1 MGNWSSKPVVLEP
14 IEFDGDK
21 VVVTVKRL
29 LVEDMQMLA
38 KYFDRDKGTMRF
50 ESPLEMCKAASDIM
64 PKYVTGI
71 DGLIDGDGVRV
82 TLEEFH
88 KAVGEFYFVPLSGA
102 IFQGLVR
109 VSTAKAQEKN
119 SAPPSAES

>member
-1 MGNWSSKPVVLEP
+1 MGNWSSKPVILDP

-29 LVEDMQMLA
+29 LMEDMQA
-38 KYFDRDKGTMRF
+38 ISKYFDREKGVMRF
-50 ESPLEMCKAASDIM
+50 DSPLEVCKAAADIM
-64 PKYVTGI
+64 PKYVVGI
-71 DGLIDGDGVRV
+71 DGMVDGDGSRV

-88 KAVGEFYFVPLSGA
+88 KAVGEFYLVPLFGG

-109 VSTAKAQEKN
+109 VSTARAQEKN